1 MKNSPEKKKIGFY
14 WAASCGGCEIAVLDI
29 DEKILEV
36 VQHADIVF
44 WPVAMDIK
52 YKDVE
57 SFEDGYMDVCFF
69 NGGIRTE
76 ENEHMAK
83 LLRKKSKILIAFG
96 SCAHKGCVLGFANL
110 SSKEEILKRVYLETP
125 STDNP
130 EKIIPSKKVVGEKEE
145 LSLPSYLPFLKTL
158 DDVVEVDYYIP
169 GCPPPP
175 ELIYENILKII
186 NNELPEKKTVLAP
199 DVSLC
204 EDCSRNP
211 LKEKKMPADIKRIY
225 EIDDDPTK
233 CFLEE
238 GVICMGPVTR
248 KGCNTRC
255 INANFPC
262 TGCMGPTS
270 EVRDQGAKMISSLGS
285 ILAIDNE
292 EKYTAEEIYQIAR
305 KIVDPVGTFYMYSFA
320 SSLLGKRK

>member
-1 MKNSPEKKKIGFY
+1 MENFSVQFKKLKIGFY

-29 DEKILEV
+29 NEKILEV
-36 VQHADIVF
+36 VKHVDIVF

-52 YKDVE
+52 YADVE
-57 SFEDGYMDVCFF
+57 KFEDGYMDVCFF
-69 NGGIRTE
+69 NGAIRTE

-83 LLRKKSKILIAFG
+83 LLRRKSKILVAFG
-96 SCAHKGCVLGFANL
+96 SCAHKGGIPGFANL
-110 SSKEEILKRVYLETP
+110 FNKNEILKRAYIETP

-130 EKIIPSKKVVGEKEE
+130 EKIIPAKVPV
-145 LSLPSYLPFLKTL
+145 YLPYLRTL
-158 DDVVEVDYYIP
+158 DDVVPVDYYIP

-175 ELIYENILKII
+175 EIIWENILKIVK
-186 NNELPEKKTVLAP
+186 NELPEKGSVLAP

-204 EDCSRNP
+204 DECPRNP
-211 LKEKKMPADIKRIY
+211 LREKKMPGEIKRIY
-225 EIDDDPTK
+225 EIDDDPKK

-238 GVICMGPVTR
+238 GIICMGPVTR
-248 KGCNTRC
+248 KGCKARC

-270 EVRDQGAKMISSLGS
+270 EVRDQGAKMISALGS
-285 ILAIDNE
+285 ILAIDDE

-320 SSLLGKRK
+320 SSFLGKR